1 MKYYR
6 HGPRGRREWQQ
17 TFFAFWL
24 CSSDVSVL
32 ISVTTDMSPAGDLL
46 VTTIFRRGD
55 VFLSLLRESR
65 MLHWHRTAPGAA
77 YPLG

>member
-46 VTTIFRRGD
+46 FTCIFVGE
-55 VFLSLLRESR
+55 VPS
-65 MLHWHRTAPGAA
+65 
-77 YPLG
+77 